1 MDKKQRVQ
9 EFLAKFDKNERTKIP
24 EEDLAAFT
32 SYLYANLDN
41 ISIGNMSD
49 FYIYTREGQNKL
61 VEYTKICKFLDGYV
75 QKYARDNGLDIN
87 DLDLQF
93 INYGR
98 TELVYVLTEKKT
110 GKRTTLLTKQP
121 VVEFGAVREEC
132 DNLRA
137 LAENDSMVVAP
148 IDYYARDGQELY
160 ATPYIHQARCVASDY
175 KWGMYIPEP
184 IYRFEN
190 FTPEQESVVNT
201 CMIAK
206 LISLYDSDKKQGI
219 GTCRLGG
226 GDFMLPKDWERNS
239 QPTIGDT
246 LSKLYLIAARKMVP
260 CSLEQYENILRDEFS
275 RRTINEKDGA
285 TIVNHRGRVPMSP
298 EDIESGIT
306 LGRALRLEKSNPTN
320 L

>member
-41 ISIGNMSD
+41 ISIGNMSG
-49 FYIYTREGQNKL
+49 FYIYTREDQNKL
-61 VEYTKICKFLDGYV
+61 VEYTKICKFLEGYV
-75 QKYARDNGLDIN
+75 ERYATENGIKTS

-110 GKRTTLLTKQP
+110 GKRTTLLAKQP
-121 VVEFGAVREEC
+121 VVEFGSVKAEC

-137 LAENDSMVVAP
+137 LAQRDSMVVAP
-148 IDYYARDGQELY
+148 THYYSKDGQELY

-190 FTPEQESVVNT
+190 FTPKQESIVNT

-206 LISLYDSDKKQGI
+206 LISLYDSDKQQGI

-226 GDFMLPKDWERNS
+226 GDFMLPKDWERNP
-239 QPTIGDT
+239 QPTINDT
-246 LSKLYLIAARKMVP
+246 LQNLYLIAARTMVP
-260 CSLEQYENILRDEFS
+260 CSLEQYENLIRDEFS
-275 RRTINEKDGA
+275 RRTINEKDGSV
-285 TIVNHRGRVPMSP
+285 TINHRGRVPMSP
-298 EDIESGIT
+298 EDIESGIA
-306 LGRALRLEKSNPTN
+306 LGRALRLAKTTPTI
-320 L
+320 